1 MTIDQLK
8 DFVTNTFRIETFE
21 ETETNIIFDYH
32 DIKIDLNK
40 ADITQKINDFRTS
53 FTKDETELYNNNYY
67 EILTRDTSRVIV
79 GREREQPINDEV
91 NGLTYFHGKA
101 SDHYVIYVV
110 DKIINDEGGTP
121 ARRYFDPMRFRRI
134 RNMRREDTGQQELFP
149 IPVLDFVKEGLMRFE
164 TLTIKSIKP
173 INKLAFEQYSYSY
186 IFSLSYNLSYTI
198 YPLRFFDEFFSPL
211 RIGRIRRNSIDSI
224 EPPKRTYVND
234 LILHYQKALS
244 SESLDHQYLSFYHVI
259 EHFFEKIYNEDL
271 LQRVKSEL
279 TKPGFSYKKKNDIE
293 GLIKIVQNRTK
304 IQREEFQVNELE
316 ALELTLR
323 KYITD
328 TNELKTEI
336 NEIESSLIDYYKAND
351 VPFSKGP
358 KVNFDLTP
366 DEIYKSLAKRIYFT
380 RNSIVHSKET
390 EKQKYTPFKDD
401 KDLIHEIY
409 LMRVIT
415 EKVILNNSR
424 EI

>member
-1 MTIDQLK
+1 MTIEQLK
-8 DFVTNTFRIETFE
+8 EFVTSTFKIGAIE
-21 ETETNIIFDYH
+21 ETDTSILFNYH
-32 DIKIDLNK
+32 EIKIELNK
-40 ADITQKINDFRTS
+40 AEIIQKINDLNTTFN
-53 FTKDETELYNNNYY
+53 KDETELFNNQYY
-67 EILTRDTSRVIV
+67 EILTRDTSRIFIS
-79 GREREQPINDEV
+79 REREQAIIDEV

-101 SDHYVIYVV
+101 SDYYVLNVI
-110 DKIINDEGGTP
+110 DKIINEVGETP
-121 ARRYFDPMRFRRI
+121 ARRYFDPLRFRRMK
-134 RNMRREDTGQQELFP
+134 NMRRDDTGEQELFP
-149 IPVLDFVKEGLMRFE
+149 IPVLDFVKEGLVRFE
-164 TLTIKSIKP
+164 TITIKSTKP
-173 INKLAFEQYSYSY
+173 INKAQFEQYSYSY

-211 RIGRIRRNSIDSI
+211 RIGRIRRNTIESI

-244 SESLDHQYLSFYHVI
+244 SESLDHQFLSFYHVI

-271 LQRVKSEL
+271 LQKVKSEL

-336 NEIESSLIDYYKAND
+336 NEIESSIIDYYKTND

-366 DEIYKSLAKRIYFT
+366 DEIYRSLAKRIYFT

-401 KDLIHEIY
+401 KDLINEIY
-409 LMRVIT
+409 LMRIIT

>member
-8 DFVTNTFRIETFE
+8 EFVTNTVRIDTFE
-21 ETETNIIFDYH
+21 ETETNIVFDYH
-32 DIKIDLNK
+32 DIKIELNK
-40 ADITQKINDFRTS
+40 ADIAQKINDFTSS
-53 FTKDETELYNNNYY
+53 FTKDETELFNNNYY

-79 GREREQPINDEV
+79 GREREQPIIDEV

-101 SDHYVIYVV
+101 SDHYVIYVL

-121 ARRYFDPMRFRRI
+121 ARRYFDPTRFRRI

-149 IPVLDFVKEGLMRFE
+149 VPVLEFVKEGLMRFE
-164 TLTIKSIKP
+164 TLTIKSTKP
-173 INKLAFEQYSYSY
+173 LNKLAFEQYSYSY

-211 RIGRIRRNSIDSI
+211 RIGRIRRNSFDSI

-358 KVNFDLTP
+358 KVNFDLPP
-366 DEIYKSLAKRIYFT
+366 DEIYKSLSKRIYFT

-409 LMRVIT
+409 LMRIIT